1 MLFAINR
8 NTLKEESVCGKKFT
22 FFSGLN
28 SIQNSQGFIEIYR
41 RLTYSFIDIYFT
53 VAMVLRGWSWLVGG
67 GTPSCLLF

>member
-53 VAMVLRGWSWLVGG
+53 VAMVLRGVGW
-67 GTPSCLLF
+67 